1 MASKTQRKAESMADR
16 YAKPVMDSAHDI
28 WLAGLGAFA
37 MARKESGK
45 LMEQG
50 SDLFERLVA
59 EGEKFEERAMK
70 TARSETADAAGRIR
84 KALGLHKEPVA
95 YHLLPRGEGWTIR
108 LEGSDENLSLHETK
122 NAALDAGRDIAH
134 AHLPSRLIVHRAD
147 GTIQTTYSYE

>member
-1 MASKTQRKAESMADR
+1 MVSKTQRKAESMADR
-16 YAKPVMDSAHDI
+16 FAKPVMDSAHDI

-59 EGEKFEERAMK
+59 EGERFEERAMK
-70 TARSETADAAGRIR
+70 TARSETAEAAGKIR
-84 KALGLHKEPVA
+84 KALGIHKEPVA

-108 LEGSDENLSLHETK
+108 MEGSDENLSLHETK
-122 NAALDAGRDIAH
+122 NAALDAARDIAH
-134 AHLPSRLIVHRAD
+134 AHLPSRLIVHRTD